1 VKPATSKGGREK
13 AFIFVPKKL
22 AIKNYLVETGTS
34 DFENQNIQNMKYS
47 HYRKNQTPWFGKLNY
62 LIFLGSAGCV
72 VYEAIVFHSSNSD
85 FRLCEN

>member
-47 HYRKNQTPWFGKLNY
+47 HYRKNQTL
-62 LIFLGSAGCV
+62 
-72 VYEAIVFHSSNSD
+72 
-85 FRLCEN
+85 